1 MSGLIMGLVW
11 ELPFSKE
18 FTAGDKFVALA
29 YADHAWQDGT
39 HAYPSIALVA
49 EKTGYSER
57 AVQRHVRQLEK
68 LGLLVLAGQGQHG
81 TNSYDFPL
89 TKRPD
94 GSPYLSIQ
102 ASQGCQNVTPD
113 KMTGVTLVTPEEMS
127 PEEMSPKP
135 KEVLKDLV
143 VVVKDDPKEKNVFA
157 IYESNFGAM
166 TSMLK
171 DSLIDLEKTY
181 SAEWLIAAMQE
192 ALLAEARNLRYV
204 EAVLYQSVAENI
216 ASEQSARMVAMK
228 SASDNAKNVIGEL
241 KLVYNKA
248 RQAAITKEL
257 SEIVSGAAAV

>member
-1 MSGLIMGLVW
+1 
-11 ELPFSKE
+11 
-18 FTAGDKFVALA
+18 
-29 YADHAWQDGT
+29 
-39 HAYPSIALVA
+39 VA

-204 EAVLYQSVAENI
+204 EAVLRNWHTHGFKAKKITPAKGKPNGLSRSINPAGSAPATPPSYTAE
-216 ASEQSARMVAMK
+216 QR
-228 SASDNAKNVIGEL
+228 
-241 KLVYNKA
+241 
-248 RQAAITKEL
+248 
-257 SEIVSGAAAV
+257 AAAEKVRAARAGANVPAV